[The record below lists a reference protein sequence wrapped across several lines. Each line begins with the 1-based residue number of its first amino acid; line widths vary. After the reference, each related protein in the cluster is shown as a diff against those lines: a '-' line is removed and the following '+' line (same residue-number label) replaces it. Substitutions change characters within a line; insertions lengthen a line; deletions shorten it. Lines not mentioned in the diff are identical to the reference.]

1 MDDTKTTT
9 TTETKTTATGQTLF
23 SFFFFL
29 EVRVRRSGS
38 EGWMMD
44 FAGLVP
50 ATFLVY
56 FASFLHYVLIKN

>member
-23 SFFFFL
+23 SFFFL